1 MLRVMIVEDEH
12 FVRIGIKN
20 SIPWEKYGMQVICD
34 AENGRQAL
42 DQYEKYRPEII
53 ITDLKMPVMGGI
65 ELIKEIRA
73 TDKRVRFIILTCLD
87 EFSLV
92 QEAIRLGASA
102 YILKLTSEQE
112 EIEEALE
119 KVRAEWNA
127 FSGPLPS
134 ANEQYVDRQAVN
146 EQLLRDFLVYE
157 KIPAENFPKLLE
169 DAGVHIAMERLR
181 VLMVRFPDYGAMLSR
196 QKDPLGYQL
205 KNVVVDLLRETMEGL
220 VPGQVYGEHDRDFLI
235 LACFAGMEAVE
246 EDAVLDQLVIRV
258 KESVMRCF
266 NENVLIGISSAA
278 DTAAELPAL
287 RREAIRG
294 IEHKSP
300 LPYKVEAA
308 LDYLSAH
315 YKENFS
321 LQTVADYVGI
331 SPNYLGHL
339 FIRHLGVT
347 FTEQLNKVRIEHA
360 KGLLNNPQYM
370 IYEVGSLVGLEN
382 TTYFTRLFKRYTGK
396 TPRDYRKELGL

>member
-1 MLRVMIVEDEH
+1 MLRVMIAEDEH

-20 SIPWEKYGMQVICD
+20 SVPWEKYGMQVVCD
-34 AENGRQAL
+34 AENGKQAL
-42 DQYEKYRPEII
+42 EQYHSLHPEII

-65 ELIKEIRA
+65 ELMKAVRTE
-73 TDKRVRFIILTCLD
+73 DKRTRFIILTCLD
-87 EFSLV
+87 EFGLV

-112 EIEEALE
+112 EIEAALE
-119 KVRAEWNA
+119 KVRDELADI
-127 FSGPLPS
+127 SGPSPS
-134 ANEQYVDRQAVN
+134 VEEQYVDRQAVN

-157 KIPAENFPKLLE
+157 KIPADNFQKLLE
-169 DAGVHIAMERLR
+169 DAGLRLKMERLR
-181 VLMVRFPDYGAMLSR
+181 VLMVRFPNYLAMQNR

-205 KNVVVDLLRETMEGL
+205 KNIVLDLLRETMDGL
-220 VPGQVYGEHDRDFLI
+220 VPGQVYGEHDCDFLI
-235 LACFAGMEAVE
+235 LACFAGMEAVA
-246 EDAVLDQLVIRV
+246 EDTALDHLVIRI

-278 DTAAELPAL
+278 NSAAELLGL
-287 RREAIRG
+287 RREAIRSL
-294 IEHKSP
+294 ENKSA

-308 LDYLSAH
+308 LGYLSVH
-315 YKENFS
+315 YAENFS

-339 FIRHLGVT
+339 FIRHMGVT
-347 FTEQLNKVRIEHA
+347 FTEQLNKVRMEHA
-360 KGLLNNPQYM
+360 RSLLQNPKYM
-370 IYEVGSLVGLEN
+370 IYEVGSLVGIEN
-382 TTYFTRLFKRYTGK
+382 TTYFTRLFKRYTGQ